1 MAVVRSRKPGRLR
14 IRAGLVAALSAAVA
28 TTAAC
33 GGDDGANGSSAQ
45 AAPAVSLGPVV
56 RCLRHSVRHGRVST
70 AQAALDQI
78 ARRATAGAAAVM
90 FGVSSLTPKGTNVAT
105 IVLEHTTKA
114 AQATEAHYRAVYRA
128 LGGNANGLLTR
139 TANAVVAFGAR
150 PEPAQ
155 RAAIT
160 HCLQPTR

>member
-1 MAVVRSRKPGRLR
+1 MLSPL
-14 IRAGLVAALSAAVA
+14 LVALVLAAVL
-28 TTAAC
+28 AAGC
-33 GGDDGANGSSAQ
+33 GGDGGESTAPRR
-45 AAPAVSLGPVV
+45 AAAISLDTVV
-56 RCLRHSVRHGRVST
+56 RCLRHSVRHGHVST

-78 ARRATAGAAAVM
+78 ARRATGGAAAVK
-90 FGVSSLTPKGTNVAT
+90 FDVSSFTPKGTNVAT

-160 HCLQPTR
+160 RCVKPSR

>member
-1 MAVVRSRKPGRLR
+1 LR
-14 IRAGLVAALSAAVA
+14 IRAGLVALLLA
-28 TTAAC
+28 TVTAAAGC
-33 GGDDGANGSSAQ
+33 GGGDGASPTSAQ
-45 AAPAVSLGPVV
+45 TAPAVSLGPMV
-56 RCLRHSVRHGRVST
+56 RCLRHSVRHARVST

-78 ARRATAGAAAVM
+78 ARRATAGAAAVK
-90 FGVSSLTPKGTNVAT
+90 FGVSSFTPKGTNIAT
-105 IVLEHTTKA
+105 IALEHTTKA

-150 PEPAQ
+150 PESAQ

-160 HCLQPTR
+160 RCVQPTR